1 MTVAIEGMTCDV
13 CAKSVESKLKELKGV
28 ESVSVSYQTGSAAI
42 EFDPTVV
49 TLQQLQKAIQDAGYK
64 THTT

>member
-1 MTVAIEGMTCDV
+1 VCRMREICGEQAQGM
-13 CAKSVESKLKELKGV
+13 KGG
-28 ESVSVSYQTGSAAI
+28 ESVSVSYPTGSAAI
-42 EFDPTVV
+42 EFDPAVV

>member
-1 MTVAIEGMTCDV
+1 VAIEGMTCAA

-42 EFDPTVV
+42 EFDPAVV